1 MRYASRMSQ
10 QRDSETPPTIER
22 STDLDMDV
30 DELWQLIS
38 TAEGWREWLV
48 DEADIDV
55 HAGCEGSTSDA
66 GIRRAVRIDQVR
78 ERRQVDFVWWER
90 DEPSSRSYVQLE
102 IVELPT
108 GGSRLNVTERL
119 SVSNAT
125 ASTSVDAWWQVRF
138 VSLWLL
144 ALHSTVMA

>member
-1 MRYASRMSQ
+1 MTQ
-10 QRDSETPPTIER
+10 QQGPQPSPTVER

-38 TAEGWREWLV
+38 TADGWSGWLV
-48 DEADIDV
+48 DDAEIDV
-55 HAGCEGSTSDA
+55 SPGSSGSASDA
-66 GIRRAVRIDQVR
+66 GVRRDVRIDHVN
-78 ERRQVDFVWWER
+78 ERRNVDFVWWER
-90 DEPSSRSYVQLE
+90 DEPSSKSYVQLE

-108 GGSRLNVTERL
+108 GGSRLNVTEQL
-119 SVSNAT
+119 VGANAT
-125 ASTSVDAWWQVRF
+125 MSSSVEAWWQVRF

>member
-1 MRYASRMSQ
+1 MSQ
-10 QRDSETPPTIER
+10 QRDSDTSPTIER
-22 STDLDMDV
+22 STDLDMGV
-30 DELWQLIS
+30 DELWLLIS

-55 HAGCEGSTSDA
+55 SAGSEGSTSDA
-66 GIRRAVRIDQVR
+66 GIRRGVHIDHVH

-102 IVELPT
+102 IVELPS

-119 SVSNAT
+119 SVSNAS

-144 ALHSTVMA
+144 ALHSTVLA